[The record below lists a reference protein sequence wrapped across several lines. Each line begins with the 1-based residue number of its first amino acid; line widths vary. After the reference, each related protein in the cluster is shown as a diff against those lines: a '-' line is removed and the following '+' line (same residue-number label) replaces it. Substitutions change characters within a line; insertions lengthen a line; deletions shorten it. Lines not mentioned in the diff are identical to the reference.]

1 MITAIL
7 DASAL
12 LAVLLDE
19 PGSEKVRSALASAGI
34 SEVNLSE
41 VIGHFSRNGAAE
53 SDIRTV
59 LDPLPVERYPFD
71 GELAY
76 SAGLLLP
83 LTKSAGLSF
92 GDRACLALAKRIGV
106 RVLTADRAWLKIA
119 NSVAIEIEVIR

>member
-19 PGSEKVRSALASAGI
+19 PGSEKIRIALADSGM

-41 VIGHFSRNGAAE
+41 VVGHFARNGAAE
-53 SDIRTV
+53 SDIRQV
-59 LDPLPVERYPFD
+59 LDPLPIERHPFD
-71 GELAY
+71 RELSYA
-76 SAGLLLP
+76 AGLLLP

-92 GDRACLALAKRIGV
+92 GDRACLALAQRLGI
-106 RVLTADRAWLKIA
+106 RVLTADRAWRKIA
-119 NSVAIEIEVIR
+119 NVVGVEIELIR